1 MSGNKSSPGIYNN
14 KAKRPEMKL
23 RYFLMIYAL
32 MALLIP
38 YHEKMAANGM
48 EEYRNWI
55 YMFAHA
61 GWLHYTLNGIGWLM
75 MWKIATPA
83 RTVTAYV
90 FAVMAA
96 YIISCK
102 EPVLGW
108 STVIF
113 FYTGMC
119 IAHMPKKRIAK
130 IILVT
135 AISFFI
141 PHIAAL
147 MHLYMLVA
155 GWMIR
160 RLEIAWKKTE

>member
-1 MSGNKSSPGIYNN
+1 
-14 KAKRPEMKL
+14 MKL
-23 RYFLMIYAL
+23 RYFLAIYAA
-32 MALLIP
+32 MAFLVP
-38 YHEKMAANGM
+38 HHESIAACNGM

-55 YMFAHA
+55 YMFGHA
-61 GWLHYTLNGIGWLM
+61 GWLHYALNGIGWLM
-75 MWKIATPA
+75 MREIATPA
-83 RTVTAYV
+83 RTI
-90 FAVMAA
+90 AA
-96 YIISCK
+96 YLISVSAIYFIPCE

-113 FYTGMC
+113 FYTGMRM
-119 IAHMPKKRIAK
+119 AHMPRKRIMR

-141 PHIAAL
+141 PHIAA
-147 MHLYMLVA
+147 MIHLYMLVA